1 MSAVNLGDVN
11 GNGKLDLVIQS
22 YDQMG
27 EGADSIHIS
36 VFETNY
42 DYNPSFMYGTYKG
55 RNDRCG
61 FVTPFGLDLS
71 VEDVF
76 SDRIS
81 VYPNPAHDMISVEI
95 NVASDLQIVDLSGK
109 TMFSYIGCSEK
120 CDIDVSGLKPG
131 VYFCR
136 IRNNDKVQTV
146 KFVKL

>member
-1 MSAVNLGDVN
+1 
-11 GNGKLDLVIQS
+11 LDLVIQS

-61 FVTPFGLDLS
+61 FVTPFSRDAT
-71 VEDVF
+71 VDEVF
-76 SDRIS
+76 SDEIIL
-81 VYPNPAHDMISVEI
+81 YPNPASDMISVET
-95 NVASDLQIVDLSGK
+95 NAASDLQIVDLSGK

>member
-1 MSAVNLGDVN
+1 
-11 GNGKLDLVIQS
+11 
-22 YDQMG
+22 
-27 EGADSIHIS
+27 
-36 VFETNY
+36 
-42 DYNPSFMYGTYKG
+42 YGTYKG

-61 FVTPFGLDLS
+61 FVTPFSRDAMVDEVS
-71 VEDVF
+71 
-76 SDRIS
+76 SDEIIL
-81 VYPNPAHDMISVEI
+81 YPNPANDMISVEI